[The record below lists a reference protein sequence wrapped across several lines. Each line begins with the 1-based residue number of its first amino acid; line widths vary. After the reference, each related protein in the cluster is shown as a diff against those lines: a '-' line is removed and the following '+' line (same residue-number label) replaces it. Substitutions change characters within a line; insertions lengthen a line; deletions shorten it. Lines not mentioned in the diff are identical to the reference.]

1 MSEYEQSQTVGA
13 PPEEVFAWLSDVGNL
28 PKYLPPVTDA
38 SIQGPSAEGTPGQ
51 RVRTTLT
58 YPGGGGSFDAEGYLA
73 VDEGQRR
80 MEWGAEAGRD
90 YSGWL
95 TVAGSGGDASEVT
108 VHLSFGER
116 SVEGEMEG
124 QAPEGEDPLERGIA
138 ETLESIRR
146 QIEEGSGKVE
156 PSPPPPGAEPP
167 TDENPAV
174 VRDDPPPGGSR
185 G

>member
-1 MSEYEQSQTVGA
+1 MSEYEQSQGVDA
-13 PPEEVFAWLSDVGNL
+13 PPDEVFAWLSDVGNL
-28 PKYLPPVTDA
+28 PAYLPPVTDA
-38 SIQGPSAEGTPGQ
+38 SIEGPSSEGSPGR
-51 RVRTTLT
+51 RVRTTLQ
-58 YPGGGGSFDAEGYLA
+58 YPGGDGSFDAEGYLT

-95 TVAGSGGDASEVT
+95 TVSESGGGSEVT
-108 VHLSFGER
+108 VHLSLGER
-116 SVEGEMEG
+116 SVEGEM
-124 QAPEGEDPLERGIA
+124 QAPEGENPLVRGVT

-156 PSPPPPGAEPP
+156 PTPPPPGTDPP
-167 TDENPAV
+167 TDDNPAV
-174 VRDDPPPGGSR
+174 VRDDPPSDAR

>member
-1 MSEYEQSQTVGA
+1 MSEYEQSQTIGA
-13 PPEEVFAWLSDVGNL
+13 PAEQAFAWLADVGNL

-38 SIQGPSAEGTPGQ
+38 SIQGPSAEGSPGQ
-51 RVRTTLT
+51 RVRTTLQ
-58 YPGGGGSFDAEGYLA
+58 YPGGDGSFDAEGYLA
-73 VDEGQRR
+73 VDEGERR

-95 TVAGSGGDASEVT
+95 TVAESGDGGSEVT
-108 VHLSFGER
+108 VHLSLGDR
-116 SVEGEMEG
+116 SVEGEMQGQATEG
-124 QAPEGEDPLERGIA
+124 QDMLAQGIA

-156 PSPPPPGAEPP
+156 PTPPPEGADPP

-174 VRDDPPPGGSR
+174 VRDDPPSDAQR
-185 G
+185 